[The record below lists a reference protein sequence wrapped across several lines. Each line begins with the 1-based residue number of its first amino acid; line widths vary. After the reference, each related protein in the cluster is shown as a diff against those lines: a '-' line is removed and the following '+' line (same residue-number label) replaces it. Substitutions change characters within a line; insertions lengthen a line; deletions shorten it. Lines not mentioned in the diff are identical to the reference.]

1 MCFAQCIFGA
11 YGFTCK
17 VLGFASGHHGFKLS
31 IGCRSVGVCPVVWAV
46 CGIAYGYFKISVFK
60 KGFNPLYSYLSTA
73 KGVNVLWVLGCK
85 AGTEQSELTQVNP
98 SRFYIGIAT
107 PKIGRFNFPN
117 FEEELYRQDY
127 S

>member
-85 AGTEQSELTQVNP
+85 AENP
-98 SRFYIGIAT
+98 DLDT
-107 PKIGRFNFPN
+107 PKIGSFYFPN